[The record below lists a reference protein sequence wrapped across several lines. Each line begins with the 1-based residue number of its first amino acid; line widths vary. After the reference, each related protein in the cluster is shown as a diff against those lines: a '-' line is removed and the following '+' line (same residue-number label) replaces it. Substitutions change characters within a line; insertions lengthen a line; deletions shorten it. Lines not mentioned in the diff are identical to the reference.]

1 MIFRPLFYAKG
12 MFVFFSFLNRF
23 LPKKPKPEF
32 SPSNISIFSE
42 IARETKGHFF
52 SDYKLFLN
60 ETVTTIDLLFFLPHR
75 GLYFGEKISW
85 RLDEIKGAS
94 VARAT
99 KSIKKTSATRFD
111 STESIIRRKLSD
123 VLSFDSTPCI
133 RFAWLKH
140 IREEE
145 FDALDSSFHEMLP
158 KSRVIFAD
166 DSAASARAKL
176 EKLADYQSD
185 PYSALKVIGSLNAHR
200 MLLPTADQPFGAF
213 LSDEQHLFLDSRL
226 KDTVTTLYGAPGSGK
241 STLLIRKAVAEV
253 LNDPNRKIM
262 MITPTLLAGD
272 LLRNQ
277 LISLMEYGAFSVP
290 LDSIA
295 FYTPHPS
302 ETLEKLQLFEDSDII
317 LCDDACRL
325 DDSFIDSLK
334 EHRGER
340 WLVLS
345 NLNEPESLE
354 NTFFLLNRY
363 RSTERIATLQCP
375 KEHVLFVFLSALR
388 KRLLDTPKHDIIV
401 VLPESEMLT
410 PFKKAI
416 DEYLAL
422 NCRILTPDFSL
433 QYQNLDDLLLSTA
446 ENISGVSIPHLFLV
460 LPENSDD
467 YTFELSRASETATII
482 FFSNPH
488 GENDAKDHQK

>member
-1 MIFRPLFYAKG
+1 MIVRPSFYAKG

-23 LPKKPKPEF
+23 LPKKPKPEPA
-32 SPSNISIFSE
+32 PSDTSVFTE

-60 ETVTTIDLLFFLPHR
+60 DTVTTIDLLFFLPHR

-85 RLDEIKGAS
+85 RLDEIQGAS

-99 KSIKKTSATRFD
+99 KSLKKTSATRFD

-133 RFAWLKH
+133 RFAWLEH

-145 FDALDSSFHEMLP
+145 YDALDPSFHELLP

-166 DSAASARAKL
+166 DSASTARVKL

-185 PYSALKVIGSLNAHR
+185 PYSALKVLGSLNAHR
-200 MLLPTADQPFGAF
+200 LLLPTADQPFGAF

-226 KDTVTTLYGAPGSGK
+226 KNTVTILYGAPGSGK

-253 LNDPNRKIM
+253 LNDPSCKIV
-262 MITPTLLAGD
+262 ILTPTLLAGD

-277 LISLMEYGAFSVP
+277 LISLMDYGAFTIP

-295 FYTPHPS
+295 FYTPRPS
-302 ETLEKLQLFEDSDII
+302 EALEELKLFEDSDII
-317 LCDDACRL
+317 MCDDSCRL
-325 DDSFIDSLK
+325 DDSLIDRLK

-345 NLNEPESLE
+345 SDSEPGSLE

-363 RSTERIATLQCP
+363 RSTERISTLQCS

-388 KRLLDTPKHDIIV
+388 KRLSDTPKHAIIV
-401 VLPESEMLT
+401 VLPESEMLI

-422 NCRILTPDFSL
+422 NCRILTSDFSL

-446 ENISGVSIPHLFLV
+446 ENISGINIPHLFLV

-467 YTFELSRASETATII
+467 YTFELSRASDTATII